1 MYYIINLKRFQYIPN
16 YCFSKYSRIK
26 RPPTVTPFTVC
37 QRSFLRQ
44 NYLFACYE
52 LSVKIYFVFCF
63 FLENTH
69 TTVEESKIRTKAKNK
84 YESESE
90 PVPTYISSLTVLL
103 TTLFVELSLLVTT
116 AAVTDA
122 EDTIDVS
129 FILEDSVDPSFDVP
143 SVLLF

>member
-26 RPPTVTPFTVC
+26 RPP
-37 QRSFLRQ
+37 

-52 LSVKIYFVFCF
+52 LSVKIYFAFCF

-103 TTLFVELSLLVTT
+103 TTLFVELLLLVTT
-116 AAVTDA
+116 AAVIDA

-129 FILEDSVDPSFDVP
+129 FILEDSVNPSFDVP